1 MWYGVIVRLFM
12 RNVRVVARSIEARDF
27 ISRYCQNT
35 EKEVIDHG
43 VNLDKFH
50 VCTEKGNSLWSG
62 SQLIERKR
70 IDGIIKKNRN
80 LH

>member
-1 MWYGVIVRLFM
+1 MRLFM

-50 VCTEKGNSLWSG
+50 VCNEKGN
-62 SQLIERKR
+62 R
-70 IDGIIKKNRN
+70 
-80 LH
+80 